1 MLTVQIETW
10 IYIKGGFHFI
20 IGLNW
25 GHKDDTGDSMTQNI
39 AHRGARSIAP
49 ENTLT
54 AAARAW
60 EIGADLWETDI
71 SVTKDEQLI
80 LFHDHSLARTTDA
93 ALKFPEDDALIYT
106 NYTLAQIKT
115 LDAGSWFIETDP
127 FEEIRKGRLE
137 KEQLEKYRDEKVP
150 TLEEALLFTREKQW
164 KINLELKQPPGNF
177 NHFPMPQRVAA
188 MLKKL
193 EIASEQVIVSSFRH
207 EWLLEFQYLL
217 PDIEVQALIGDSDTH
232 PLEWKNYSFKTYNAN
247 SRLIDE
253 NQIRTAQSK
262 DRKINL
268 FTVNSLDE
276 MKKFI
281 HLGIDGIF
289 TDYPQRLKKLIS

>member
-1 MLTVQIETW
+1 
-10 IYIKGGFHFI
+10 
-20 IGLNW
+20 
-25 GHKDDTGDSMTQNI
+25 MTQII

-49 ENTLT
+49 ENTL
-54 AAARAW
+54 AAADKAW
-60 EIGADLWETDI
+60 EIGADLWETDV

-93 ALKFPEDDALIYT
+93 ALKFPGDDTLIYT
-106 NYTLAQIKT
+106 NYTLAQLKT

-127 FEEIRKGRLE
+127 FEEIKKGHLE
-137 KEQLEKYRDEKVP
+137 KEQVEVYRGEKIP

-164 KINLELKQPPGNF
+164 KINLELKQPPESF
-177 NHFPMPQRVAA
+177 NHFPMPQRVAE

-193 EIASEQVIVSSFRH
+193 EFEPEQVIVSSFRH
-207 EWLLEFQYLL
+207 KWLHEFQHLF
-217 PDIEVQALIGDSDTH
+217 PEIEIQALIGDSDTD
-232 PLEWKNYSFKTYNAN
+232 PLEWEDYSFDIYNAN

-253 NQIRTAQSK
+253 NQIKTAQTK
-262 DRKINL
+262 GRKINL
-268 FTVNSLDE
+268 FTVNDLNE

-281 HLGIDGIF
+281 RLGVDGIF